1 MATCRCV
8 FQVLLLEDPS
18 QPTPD
23 RGTFEAVAGLVGTYG
38 RRNNWVGTRPLV
50 EAMQARGVPL
60 SR

>member
-1 MATCRCV
+1 
-8 FQVLLLEDPS
+8 VLLLEDPS

-38 RRNNWVGTRPLV
+38 RRNHWVGTRPLV